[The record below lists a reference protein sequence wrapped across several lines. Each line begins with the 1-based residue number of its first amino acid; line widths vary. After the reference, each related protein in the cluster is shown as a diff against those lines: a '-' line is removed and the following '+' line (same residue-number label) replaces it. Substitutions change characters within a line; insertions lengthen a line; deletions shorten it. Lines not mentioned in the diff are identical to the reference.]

1 MDICERIVKVQK
13 PLNIEIGTWLGYICC
28 MTLYHPKPDQIDL
41 AKVLTA
47 LGDETRLAML
57 GYLASNNELEM
68 ACGAFHRL
76 GSKTALSYHLAKL
89 REAGIVNVRPQGT
102 KRLIS
107 LRRNT
112 LDERFPGFLDAIT
125 PSAVAAAERQQTAA
139 PVEGEAATWD
149 EA

>member
-1 MDICERIVKVQK
+1 MELAEQTVKVQNT
-13 PLNIEIGTWLGYICC
+13 LNIEFGAWLRYIIR
-28 MTLYHPKPDQIDL
+28 MSLHHPDPDQIDL
-41 AKVLTA
+41 ANVLTA

-57 GYLASNNELEM
+57 GYLARNNELEM

-107 LRRNT
+107 LRRAA
-112 LDERFPGFLDAIT
+112 LDKRFPGFLDSIT
-125 PSAVAAAERQQTAA
+125 PSAVAAAERQQTPQTGDA
-139 PVEGEAATWD
+139 PITDWD
-149 EA
+149 